1 MSLSRYS
8 KIAAITTQNKLWD
21 FREGHL
27 LRGEDACRQL
37 HAKISVF
44 QMLQKNYSQSLKFG
58 QFGSCFYLFVPYR
71 RTSGKYAQI
80 RIRPTQAVT

>member
-37 HAKISVF
+37 HAKTSVF
-44 QMLQKNYSQSLKFG
+44 PNATEELFSEFEVWTVWILFLLVCSLPKNFRNICTNSN
-58 QFGSCFYLFVPYR
+58 
-71 RTSGKYAQI
+71 
-80 RIRPTQAVT
+80 